1 MGKQKK
7 TRDELEAE
15 TTKWVTAWTTGTK
28 TVTTLIKTIG
38 VGFCFYWV
46 YRGIDSLA
54 GKTTLTNM
62 LFEMA
67 TDLKMNQWFG
77 YILGGTGIT
86 YGLQQRHLRR
96 KNISRIAP
104 RNDALEKRVDP
115 NKMSSGL
122 TQYGTTE
129 GGSNGF

>member
-1 MGKQKK
+1 MGKQRK

-28 TVTTLIKTIG
+28 TLNTLIKTIG
-38 VGFCFYWV
+38 LGFCVYWM

-54 GKTTLTNM
+54 GKTTFTNM
-62 LFEMA
+62 LFRMA

-77 YILGGTGIT
+77 YILGGSGIT
-86 YGLQQRHLRR
+86 YGLQQRRLRR
-96 KNISRIAP
+96 KTISRITP
-104 RNDALEKRVDP
+104 RNDELERKIDP
-115 NKMSSGL
+115 IKMSSGL
-122 TQYGTTE
+122 TEYGTTE